1 MFLIFAS
8 LLHELHI
15 LLVWWWR
22 KLAGTWQQSMG
33 SGWLQQKGSWH
44 LLTRAPLLILAS
56 FLLSKVRG
64 EARSKARQYRLEWPQ
79 ASSKRRWKSE
89 RGDERR
95 EARSEARQYR
105 LAAFFPSR
113 SPVSL
118 IAASLCLLLLPSI
131 SLTAS
136 FPPSIP
142 VPVNAGTFFLSW
154 SDNNSFICLDVS

>member
-1 MFLIFAS
+1 M
-8 LLHELHI
+8 
-15 LLVWWWR
+15 
-22 KLAGTWQQSMG
+22 
-33 SGWLQQKGSWH
+33 
-44 LLTRAPLLILAS
+44 LTRAPLLILAS
-56 FLLSKVRG
+56 SLLSKVRG

-79 ASSKRRWKSE
+79 ARRVQK
-89 RGDERR
+89 GDGKAREVMERR

-136 FPPSIP
+136 FPLSIP
-142 VPVNAGTFFLSW
+142 VPVNAGTLFFFL
-154 SDNNSFICLDVS
+154 SDNNSFTCLDVS